1 MKEIEALK
9 TLISSLKAYS
19 VFGDVAIA
27 LILIIGILLTYFWQK
42 KKIESL
48 KDYIELW
55 RPTHLKTELESFLDI
70 KKEINKTTVEQYKK
84 ELQESKDK
92 EEDAL
97 RIINDLQQKNS
108 ELLSKLMSQG
118 TVTLMDIAPSGGEAI
133 VDREQDPI
141 MWTIKFRNGTI
152 KRFKFPITKKKVDPE
167 NT

>member
-152 KRFKFPITKKKVDPE
+152 KRFKFPITKKS
-167 NT
+167 

>member
-9 TLISSLKAYS
+9 ILISSIKAYS
-19 VFGDVAIA
+19 VFGDVAIT
-27 LILIIGILLTYFWQK
+27 LIFIIGILLTYFWQK

-48 KDYIELW
+48 KDCIELW
-55 RPTHLKTELESFLDI
+55 RPSHLKTELESYLDI
-70 KKEINKTTVEQYKK
+70 KKEINETTLEQYKK

-92 EEDAL
+92 EEGAL

-118 TVTLMDIAPSGGEAI
+118 TVTFMDIAPSGGEAMA
-133 VDREQDPI
+133 DREQDSVI
-141 MWTIKFRNGTI
+141 WTLKFRNETI